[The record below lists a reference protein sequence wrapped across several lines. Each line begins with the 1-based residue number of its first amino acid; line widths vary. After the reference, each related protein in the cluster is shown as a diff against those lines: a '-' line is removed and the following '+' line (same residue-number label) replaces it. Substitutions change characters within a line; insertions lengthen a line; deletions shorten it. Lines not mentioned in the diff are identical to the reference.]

1 MQHYKKINDKNSEII
16 ISINSKLK
24 DFHKKEGNVEKLV
37 EIEKPYVFIIDFDT
51 WIKYFSKYGNKDIKD
66 IPKKD
71 IRCFI
76 RHQNKNNGVGG
87 FIEDSANIKNEI
99 YIDKKSII
107 VGDSLISGNGT
118 TYIRG
123 KSKISFSYI
132 NNDGIIEIA
141 DSIILNSDLF
151 INIENKNLNNE
162 FQIKNK
168 FIFDEY
174 LKISQNAPTELHI
187 DKKYLARRDCF

>member
-1 MQHYKKINDKNSEII
+1 
-16 ISINSKLK
+16 
-24 DFHKKEGNVEKLV
+24 
-37 EIEKPYVFIIDFDT
+37 
-51 WIKYFSKYGNKDIKD
+51 
-66 IPKKD
+66 
-71 IRCFI
+71 
-76 RHQNKNNGVGG
+76 
-87 FIEDSANIKNEI
+87 
-99 YIDKKSII
+99 
-107 VGDSLISGNGT
+107 
-118 TYIRG
+118 
-123 KSKISFSYI
+123 I